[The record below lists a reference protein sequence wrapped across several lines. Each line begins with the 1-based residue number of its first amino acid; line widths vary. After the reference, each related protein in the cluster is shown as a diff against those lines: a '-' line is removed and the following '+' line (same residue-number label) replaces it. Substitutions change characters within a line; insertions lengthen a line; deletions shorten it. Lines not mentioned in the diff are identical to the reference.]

1 MAIIKPN
8 NNTLS
13 SITALPAG
21 VGGKVLQVVSTTV
34 TDTLT
39 MTIGTSQTAITG
51 LSANITPS
59 STSSKIF
66 VMHKLLFSNAT
77 GGSVSVHFQRV
88 INGSPDEVI
97 VGDNDGGVRGYLS
110 MNTANANNYWGFEA
124 GGSALD
130 TPSSTSQITYRLTV
144 RSVFS
149 NQTVYFNRTQ
159 RGSSEDIN
167 GVSTITLMEI
177 AG

>member
-1 MAIIKPN
+1 MALI
-8 NNTLS
+8 TLG
-13 SITALPAG
+13 TKALPTG
-21 VGGKVLQVVSTTV
+21 SVLQVVSTTV

-59 STSSKIF
+59 STSNKIL

-77 GGSVSVHFQRV
+77 GGQVSVHFQR
-88 INGSPDEVI
+88 NGSEEI
-97 VGDNDGGVRGYLS
+97 VGDNDGGVRGYIS

-124 GGSALD
+124 GGSVLD
-130 TPSSTSQITYRLTV
+130 TPSTTSQITYRLAV
-144 RSVFS
+144 RSVYS
-149 NQTVYFNRTQ
+149 NQTVYFNRTA
-159 RGSSEDIN
+159 RADSGDIN

-177 AG
+177 KG

>member
-1 MAIIKPN
+1 MSIIKPN
-8 NNTLS
+8 NNTIS
-13 SITALPAG
+13 AITALPGAIAT
-21 VGGKVLQVVSTTV
+21 GKVLQVVSTTV

-59 STSSKIF
+59 SSSNKIL

-77 GGSVSVHFQRV
+77 GGNVTVHFQR
-88 INGSPDEVI
+88 NGSEEI
-97 VGDNDGGVRGYLS
+97 VGDNDGGVRGYIS
-110 MNTANANNYWGFEA
+110 MNTANMNNYWGMEA

-130 TPSSTSQITYRLTV
+130 SPSTTSQITYRLTV
-144 RSVFS
+144 RSVYS
-149 NQTVYFNRTQ
+149 NQTVYFNRTA
-159 RGSSEDIN
+159 RGDSGDIN